1 MNIRA
6 VDTTL
11 GERSDGMSAPG
22 VALKDVVRFA
32 QYGVI
37 RDGFL
42 VPSDAPG
49 FGIETDR
56 EGIDVRR

>member
-1 MNIRA
+1 
-6 VDTTL
+6 
-11 GERSDGMSAPG
+11 MSAPG

-32 QYGVI
+32 RYGVV

-56 EGIDVRR
+56 GWIDVRR